1 MTFSVTTATVQP
13 VDAVGLR
20 ERKKART
27 RADLAE
33 AALRLFA
40 ERGFENV
47 TVEEITAA
55 VEVSPRTFFRYFT
68 SKEDVLFVD
77 HGEMLERLS
86 SVLTRRPPAE
96 PAMTAV
102 REAVLSLADYY
113 EDTREDIFLRA
124 RLMLETSS
132 LRAHSLERQAEME
145 DAITAVLATRLGV
158 DPAVDLRPR
167 LVAACAVAALR
178 VGATTWLAAGAEASL
193 PDLVVE
199 ALGLLERGLDQVT
212 LDQPAP

>member
-1 MTFSVTTATVQP
+1 MRLVTT
-13 VDAVGLR
+13 VGLR

-27 RADLAE
+27 RSCLAE
-33 AALRLFA
+33 AAVRLFS
-40 ERGFENV
+40 ERGFEQV
-47 TVEEITAA
+47 TVEEIAGE
-55 VEVSPRTFFRYFT
+55 VEVSPRTFFRYFA

-77 HGEMLERLS
+77 HDEMLQRLS
-86 SVLTRRPPAE
+86 SVLTQRPPAE

-113 EDTREDIFLRA
+113 EDTRDDIFLRA
-124 RLMLETSS
+124 RLMLETTS
-132 LRAHSLERQAEME
+132 LRAHGLQRQTDME
-145 DAITAVLATRLGV
+145 DAITEVLAARLGV
-158 DPAVDLRPR
+158 DPAADLRPR

-178 VGATTWLAAGAEASL
+178 VGATTWLATGAEASL